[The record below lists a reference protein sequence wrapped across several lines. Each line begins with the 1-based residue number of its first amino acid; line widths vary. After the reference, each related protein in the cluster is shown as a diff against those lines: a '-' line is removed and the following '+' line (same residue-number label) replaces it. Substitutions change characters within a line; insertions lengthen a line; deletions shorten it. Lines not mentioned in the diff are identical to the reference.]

1 MFCATPR
8 GNKITESHFQANR
21 LDCFPCIKVSS
32 RINLVDALPLG
43 SGLGFLAKFVRRYYA
58 PFLLKP
64 IVKAGV
70 LIIFTGAFVASVI
83 SMQHL
88 QLGLGMRPDFSVD
101 FMLICIF

>member
-1 MFCATPR
+1 
-8 GNKITESHFQANR
+8 
-21 LDCFPCIKVSS
+21 
-32 RINLVDALPLG
+32 
-43 SGLGFLAKFVRRYYA
+43 VRRYYA

-88 QLGLGMRPDFSVD
+88 ELGLGTLFDSSVD
-101 FMLICIF
+101 FMLICVC